1 MKKTKKTLWE
11 QNRVQFPRLLAEIRN
26 VGLTPEQAQALSLAM
41 DLPFIDIDE
50 LLERALKTWERHLK
64 LLSNRTLNNRCPPA

>member
-41 DLPFIDIDE
+41 DLPFTDIDE